1 MKKMHLLLAPKFL
14 LAMSLLAITACG
26 GGGSGSGS
34 DPKSEVTDG
43 GSAKPPPIFVP
54 LNDPNL
60 QLLVTPSA
68 PPKDGHK
75 PIIDAIDS
83 AKISV
88 HMVMFLL
95 TDTNVVDAIKR
106 AYAKGVEIKI
116 ILNQS
121 TLTTGSTNLE
131 IYNELKALG
140 INVMRSSTGFTIT
153 HEKAMLIDNATVY
166 ITAMNMSTSFPTE
179 RDYGVITTDSDVIK
193 EWSAVFDADVENS
206 INTNWPSDWPNSQP
220 KLAGPT
226 RTPKLS
232 VPSLIWS
239 PVSSIDKLPALI
251 GSASSSIVATVEN
264 ITDTPVSNALEAAA
278 KRGVKVQL
286 ITPQCAAG
294 NNLLDYPTLIEL
306 AKSNVQTRIMPYD
319 ITKPTN
325 PYMHSKMILVDNSV
339 AYVGS
344 INFTDNSLTK
354 AREAGIIFVN
364 SKATQTIVSNFQT
377 DWSYAIP
384 VPSSV
389 PDNSYCP

>member
-1 MKKMHLLLAPKFL
+1 MAPKFL

-26 GGGSGSGS
+26 GGGGGGGS
-34 DPKSEVTDG
+34 DPNS
-43 GSAKPPPIFVP
+43 SAKPPLVFVP

-60 QLLVTPSA
+60 RLLVTPST
-68 PPKDGHK
+68 PPEDGHQ
-75 PIIDAIDS
+75 PIIDAIKS

-95 TDTNVVDAIKR
+95 TDINVVNAIKK
-106 AYAKGVEIKI
+106 AYGDGVKIRI

-140 INVMRSSTGFTIT
+140 IDIMRSSTGFTIT
-153 HEKAMLIDNATVY
+153 HEKAMLIDNQTVY
-166 ITAMNMSTSFPTE
+166 ITAMNMSTGFPTE
-179 RDYGVITTDSDVIK
+179 RDFGVITTDGDVIK

-206 INTNWPSDWPNSQP
+206 INTNWPANWPASQP
-220 KLAGPT
+220 TLAGPT
-226 RTPKLS
+226 KTPTLS

-251 GSASSSIVATVEN
+251 GSATSSIMATVEN
-264 ITDTPVSNALEAAA
+264 ITDTPVSDALATAA

-306 AKSNVQTRIMPYD
+306 AKSNVETRIMPYD
-319 ITKPTN
+319 KTKPTN
-325 PYMHSKMILVDNSV
+325 PYMHSKMILVDNTV

-344 INFTDNSLTK
+344 INFTDNSITK

-364 SKATQTIVSNFQT
+364 SKATQTISSIFQT
-377 DWSYAIP
+377 DWSYAIA